1 MKPPFPDLTIGA
13 LASQAGVH
21 VETIRFYQRKGLVH
35 QPARPAGGVRR
46 YGATD
51 LGRLRF
57 IKSAQHLGFS
67 LEEVAQLLKLEDGG
81 HCDAVRAQAQ
91 DKLLDVR
98 NRLAGLQRMELA
110 LAELVDQCGARP
122 VNVRCPL
129 IAALQGGDTTAPL
142 ATTRNS
148 RMTITFQPAPA
159 HLAADYVR
167 LRGLTRENAVPEE
180 RLRALGI
187 TAESWA
193 QDIRS
198 KTLQGMMALSD
209 RQMVAY
215 CFGNSNSGEV
225 VVLAVLPSFEG
236 QGIGRQ
242 LLSLV
247 VELLHR
253 QGHTRLFLACAAD
266 PAVRSHGF
274 YRHLGWRS
282 TGTFDERGDELLEL
296 MPEQS
301 LQADGLTHRGR
312 VT

>member
-1 MKPPFPDLTIGA
+1 MKPTFPDLTIGA
-13 LASQAGVH
+13 LATQAGVH
-21 VETIRFYQRKGLVH
+21 VETIRFYQRTGLVH

-91 DKLLDVR
+91 NKLLDVR

-110 LAELVDQCGARP
+110 LAELVDQCGARR

-129 IAALQGGDTTAPL
+129 IATLQGGDTTAPL
-142 ATTRNS
+142 ATTHS
-148 RMTITFQPAPA
+148 ARMTITFRPAPA
-159 HLAADYVR
+159 HRAAEYVR
-167 LRGLTRENAVPEE
+167 LRGLTRENAVPKE

-187 TAESWA
+187 TAQSWA

-198 KTLQGMMALSD
+198 RRLQGTMALHD
-209 RQMVAY
+209 QQMVAY
-215 CFGNSNSGEV
+215 CFGNPDSGEV

-236 QGIGRQ
+236 QGIGRR
-242 LLSLV
+242 LLAMV
-247 VELLHR
+247 VEMLHR
-253 QGHTRLFLACAAD
+253 QGHTRLFLGCAAN

-282 TGTFDERGDELLEL
+282 TGTFDERGDELLEI
-296 MPEQS
+296 MQ
-301 LQADGLTHRGR
+301 
-312 VT
+312 